1 MKRHYVDCMIMPSP
15 LSAWAESQS
24 MIAAAARNMPHILNP
39 LILNGLSLFVFA
51 TGDLVFTTL
60 KHPDPDP
67 LSFFFLL
74 LQGLLVYSRLLG
86 CLRLKGSPPPGTT
99 LCLCIRFLL

>member
-1 MKRHYVDCMIMPSP
+1 MKRRYVDCMIMLLA
-15 LSAWAESQS
+15 LSARAESQS
-24 MIAAAARNMPHILNP
+24 MIAAARNMPHILNA
-39 LILNGLSLFVFA
+39 LILNGLLLLIFA

-60 KHPDPDP
+60 RHPDP

-86 CLRLKGSPPPGTT
+86 CLRLKGWRPPGTT
-99 LCLCIRFLL
+99 LFLRIRFLL